1 MSNKLKNSFA
11 LGILIGL
18 SISLFLLL
26 ILDAVVYVVQQST
39 GKRNI
44 EVDVCFAL
52 CVMTSLLLARKFF
65 RKEEKQE
72 LGKGFLFAAFIWG
85 AAYIYLFHINPIKTL
100 FFAS

>member
-1 MSNKLKNSFA
+1 MNKLKNSFA

-18 SISLFLLL
+18 TLSMLLL
-26 ILDAVVYVVQQST
+26 VILDAVVYFIHQST

-52 CVMTSLLLARKFF
+52 CLLTSLLLARKFF
-65 RKEEKQE
+65 RMEEKQE

-85 AAYIYLFHINPIKTL
+85 AAYVYLFHISPIKSL
-100 FFAS
+100 FFVS

>member
-1 MSNKLKNSFA
+1 MNKIKNSFA

-18 SISLFLLL
+18 TFSMILLV
-26 ILDAVVYVVQQST
+26 ILDAVVYFIYQSS

-52 CVMTSLLLARKFF
+52 CTMVNLFFARKFF
-65 RKEEKQE
+65 RQEEKQE

-85 AAYIYLFHINPIKTL
+85 AAYVYLFHISPIKTL
-100 FFAS
+100 FFVS